1 MVKINEITKTLI
13 KNNIEFISGVPDS
26 IFKDLCLEFEN
37 SFKTKHIVAA
47 NEGSSIGLAIGYH
60 LASNKIPIVYLQNS
74 GLGNIINPITSLASS
89 KVYKIPMILI
99 IGWRGEILGNKQLSD
114 EPQHKDQG
122 MITKKMLKTINIKYK
137 ILDKKSNFKYIFSI
151 LKKEAIKSSRPV
163 ALLVRKNTFYKS
175 NLKKKLIIKKSK
187 FFSREEALLTLI
199 KKLPKKTPKIST
211 TGMLSRELNE
221 FNLKY
226 NLEKNT
232 FMCVGG
238 MGHAISIAA
247 GIAFKKK
254 TKVVCLDGDGAITM
268 HLGALST
275 SAKISNIIHVVFN
288 NDSHDSVG
296 GQKTASSGAE
306 YHKIAKLIG
315 YKYSKRVKDKK
326 SLNSAISSILKNKKS
341 SFLEIICTKGSRSNL
356 SRPEKN
362 MLTYKK
368 MFKKFLKYE
377 VR

>member
-99 IGWRGEILGNKQLSD
+99 IGWRGEVLRNKQLSD
-114 EPQHKDQG
+114 EPQHKEQG

>member
-13 KNNIEFISGVPDS
+13 KNNVEFISGVPDS

-187 FFSREEALLTLI
+187 FFSREEALLTLV

>member
-99 IGWRGEILGNKQLSD
+99 IGWIGEILGNKQLSD

>member
-13 KNNIEFISGVPDS
+13 KNNVEFISGVPDS

-47 NEGSSIGLAIGYH
+47 NEGSAIGLAIGYH

-187 FFSREEALLTLI
+187 FFSREEALLTLV

>member
-1 MVKINEITKTLI
+1 MIKIDEITKIL
-13 KNNIEFISGVPDS
+13 KQNNVEFISGVPDS

-37 SFKTKHIVAA
+37 NFKTKHIVAA

-60 LASNKIPIVYLQNS
+60 LASNRIPIVYLQNS

-151 LKKEAIKSSRPV
+151 LKEEAIKSSRPV
-163 ALLVRKNTFYKS
+163 ALLVRKNTFYKF

-199 KKLPKKTPKIST
+199 KKLPKKIPKIST

-221 FNLKY
+221 FNLKH

-238 MGHAISIAA
+238 MGHAISIAS
-247 GIAFKKK
+247 GIALKKK
-254 TKVVCLDGDGAITM
+254 TRVVCLDGDGAITM

-296 GQKTASSGAE
+296 GQKTASSGVE

-326 SLNSAISSILKNKKS
+326 GLNLAISNILKNKKS
-341 SFLEIICTKGSRSNL
+341 SFLEIICAKGSRTNL
-356 SRPEKN
+356 SRPKKD
-362 MLTYKK
+362 MLAYKK
-368 MFKKFLKYE
+368 MFKKFLRYE
-377 VR
+377 AR